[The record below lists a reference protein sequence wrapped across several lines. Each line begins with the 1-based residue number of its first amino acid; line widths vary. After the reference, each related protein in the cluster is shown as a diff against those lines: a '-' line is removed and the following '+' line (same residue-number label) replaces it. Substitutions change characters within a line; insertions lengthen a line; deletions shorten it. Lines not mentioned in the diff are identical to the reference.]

1 MATAVTIQILVDSDQ
16 AQEKVKNLTD
26 DLKRSAI
33 AAEQAF
39 QKAGEGVKKLE
50 DESATAGQAV
60 KKAADEITKAG
71 EGAKQAQQKLND
83 LTGEL
88 KGSGIAGEQAFQK
101 ASESVKK
108 LEDQSISAGQA
119 IQKAGQDFTMAGAGV
134 KQLGVHAATSLDAVR
149 LLSQE
154 FGLRLP
160 RAAEQSSQKAGEGV
174 RKLGSQSTA
183 AGQAVKKAGE
193 DIATAGVGV
202 KQLGGHAATSLDS
215 VRLLSQEFGLRLPRA
230 IEAMLSRM
238 PEVTQALSSMLG
250 VMAGIAAAQVFV
262 HVGEDIAKLYTQ
274 YISLNA
280 AADKFYE
287 TLKKTAQEDVANT
300 RSLET
305 TRRRTGDAES
315 GYANYNGAARA
326 LHDQGMSMLAS
337 NPAAALSMLL
347 AAKTAADAGVESAGN
362 MVKLGKSDLDQVHQ
376 KALAQIDLNH
386 AMDATLTGAQKINAE
401 AAKKKEINE
410 ENRVFDRK
418 QEMYYGNAS
427 PADAGVG
434 EESIKNQT
442 ADAEAAAQRTV
453 LGRNTALA
461 LMKSNDEIVQARL
474 SGDELY
480 LRKYQDI
487 GREMTLSMQNEGKS
501 QVEISAAVAAARIKL
516 DDEVASK
523 WLESFNRTQEASR
536 NARIGGLTGAARVE
550 GEFNNRLDTIN
561 TSGSPGAAQE
571 RLAAKQEE
579 LQKLKDLQDKYDQ
592 ADRAD
597 IEQRTAVEL
606 GAYAK
611 IEAEAQKAIDA
622 KKAAFSESHLNGGTA
637 ADQDGLGRSLQAIRD
652 EADSRKR
659 QLTQA
664 NNATDLQYAQE
675 AAKAEARVKEEGI
688 LGWVAQYKNAIAEIN
703 EQDAQRT
710 AKMEEEAAKQGATQ
724 QEIAAR
730 KVDIDRAA
738 NAQIDQQN
746 LQLQHQIAGNLES
759 AFKDPVGYIKS
770 AMEKMFFEI
779 VASWVMRM
787 DLFKNV
793 FGQTM
798 GGLQPGGGG
807 GASSAGNMLQKVLGI
822 GGGSAGASS
831 TTNSGGGGYS
841 SSSTTPGLGGT
852 YGGSTG
858 ASIPGSIGGVASLA
872 SQIGTSGLFGGSGGG
887 SSAGAGFGQMPIDD
901 SGRPQPMIDIL
912 PAPGVSPTLANV
924 GGFGPATTTD
934 SVSATASAAMGV
946 VGAGMAG
953 YNAFNT
959 TTAAYESGN
968 ILQGALGDAASGAA
982 IGGIVGGPLG
992 AGIGA
997 AIGAGVGAAAA
1008 VAGMVGDEGKKL
1020 GARNYYNSSVFPT
1033 LAADEHNTNYGDF
1046 QSAISGVDQTS
1057 ANAMQYMRAKFG
1069 GEAADWVDNNYMKKE
1084 VLKITSMIA
1093 NSAEGGRQYTTMSA
1107 KQFHSGGQITGF
1119 GDFSTS
1125 STEGYIHAM
1134 RGETVM
1140 NPAASLSHAAAL
1152 RAMNAGASAADIA
1165 SSYLSSSS
1173 RSSPAQ
1179 SGGGDTHFH
1188 VHTLDTKTMSTW
1200 LRNGGAKL
1208 ITNHQNQYTAQ
1219 YAGDGIG

>member
-1 MATAVTIQILVDSDQ
+1 MATAVTIQILVDSQ
-16 AQEKVKNLTD
+16 
-26 DLKRSAI
+26 
-33 AAEQAF
+33 
-39 QKAGEGVKKLE
+39 
-50 DESATAGQAV
+50 
-60 KKAADEITKAG
+60 
-71 EGAKQAQQKLND
+71 QAQQKVNE
-83 LTGEL
+83 LTAEL
-88 KGSGIAGEQAFQK
+88 KQSGIAADVSF
-101 ASESVKK
+101 
-108 LEDQSISAGQA
+108 
-119 IQKAGQDFTMAGAGV
+119 
-134 KQLGVHAATSLDAVR
+134 
-149 LLSQE
+149 
-154 FGLRLP
+154 
-160 RAAEQSSQKAGEGV
+160 
-174 RKLGSQSTA
+174 
-183 AGQAVKKAGE
+183 KKAGE
-193 DIATAGVGV
+193 SV

-238 PEVTQALSSMLG
+238 PAVTTALSSMLG
-250 VMAGIAAAQVFV
+250 AMAGIAAAQVFV
-262 HVGEDIAKLYTQ
+262 HIAEDAAKLYTQ

-280 AADKFYE
+280 AADKYYE
-287 TLKKTAQEDVANT
+287 TLKKARDQDFGNA
-300 RSLET
+300 RDIET
-305 TRRRTGDAES
+305 TTQRFQ
-315 GYANYNGAARA
+315 RA
-326 LHDQGMSMLAS
+326 AS
-337 NPAAALSMLL
+337 NGSELHGDSSATGQIKTVATNALNYLNPVAAVATLVKARDLANQAFEWDAKRDAVARNLL
-347 AAKTAADAGVESAGN
+347 DKTHEDNLAKIEAAHAGDI
-362 MVKLGKSDLDQVHQ
+362 DLDRTQQ
-376 KALAQIDLNH
+376 INEELKKRKA
-386 AMDATLTGAQKINAE
+386 INAE
-401 AAKKKEINE
+401 DRTYSVAVERNGHNE
-410 ENRVFDRK
+410 V
-418 QEMYYGNAS
+418 S
-427 PADAGVG
+427 PDAGA
-434 EESIKNQT
+434 EEERTKNRQ
-442 ADAEAAAQRTV
+442 AESEAAAQRILLSRSTN
-453 LGRNTALA
+453 LEI
-461 LMKSNDEIVQARL
+461 MKANDELVQSRL
-474 SGDELY
+474 SGEDLY

-487 GREMTLSMQNEGKS
+487 GREMTLSMRNESKLK
-501 QVEISAAVAAARIKL
+501 VEISAAVAAARINL
-516 DDEVASK
+516 DDEVAAK

-561 TSGSPGAAQE
+561 SDRSLSPEQASQE

-637 ADQDGLGRSLQAIRD
+637 ADQAGLGRSLQAIRD
-652 EADSRKR
+652 EADSRER

-675 AAKAEARVKEEGI
+675 AARAEARVKEQGI

-779 VASWVMRM
+779 LASWVMRM
-787 DLFKNV
+787 NLFKNV

-798 GGLQPGGGG
+798 GGLQPGGAGAGAGAAGGLLGKVMGGG
-807 GASSAGNMLQKVLGI
+807 GAPGAVFSS
-822 GGGSAGASS
+822 
-831 TTNSGGGGYS
+831 TNSGGGFGS
-841 SSSTTPGLGGT
+841 SSSTGGTPGFSSANTGGGALGTPGSPGSGSLRTGGGLSANSITGDISGTSSLASTLLQTAAFSSSGSGALGSGASGGTGGLGGDVPGLNYNSAT
-852 YGGSTG
+852 GQFDSLPDPAISPTLSKVPGFGGSTNVN
-858 ASIPGSIGGVASLA
+858 GG
-872 SQIGTSGLFGGSGGG
+872 
-887 SSAGAGFGQMPIDD
+887 
-901 SGRPQPMIDIL
+901 
-912 PAPGVSPTLANV
+912 
-924 GGFGPATTTD
+924 GGFGEDAG
-934 SVSATASAAMGV
+934 VAMQG
-946 VGAGMAG
+946 VGAGLAG
-953 YNAFNT
+953 YSAYNT
-959 TTAAYESGN
+959 TLNAYESGN
-968 ILQGALGDAASGAA
+968 ILQGALGDAAAGAT
-982 IGGIVGGPLG
+982 IGMLVGGPLG

-997 AIGAGVGAAAA
+997 AIGAGVGAISAI
-1008 VAGMVGDEGKKL
+1008 AGMFGDEGKKL
-1020 GARNYYNSSVFPT
+1020 EARKYYKASVYPT
-1033 LAADEHNTNYGDF
+1033 LLADESKTDYGDF
-1046 QSAISGVDQTS
+1046 QTAIAGVDQTS
-1057 ANAMQYMRAKFG
+1057 NSAMQYMRGKFG
-1069 GEAADWVDNNYMKKE
+1069 TEAADWVNDHYMKKE

-1093 NSAEGGRQYTTMSA
+1093 NSAQGGREYTTRSA
-1107 KQFHSGGQITGF
+1107 NQFHSGGQITGF

-1134 RGETVM
+1134 RGETVV
-1140 NPAASLSHAAAL
+1140 NPAASISHAAAL